1 MLTYFNYEIKFF
13 PMAMGGIYLMQND
26 PLCSIHSIQY
36 IVYLG
41 FWFENED
48 VICMSGQYCMQ
59 ASIKA

>member
-1 MLTYFNYEIKFF
+1 MLTYFNYEIISNFF
-13 PMAMGGIYLMQND
+13 PMAMGGIYLKPND
-26 PLCSIHSIQY
+26 PLCSIV
-36 IVYLG
+36 IVYLD